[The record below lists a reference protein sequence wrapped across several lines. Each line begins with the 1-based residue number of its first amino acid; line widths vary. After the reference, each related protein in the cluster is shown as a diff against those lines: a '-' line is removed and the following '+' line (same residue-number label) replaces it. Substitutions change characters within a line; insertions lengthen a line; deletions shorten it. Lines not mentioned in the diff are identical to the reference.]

1 MVKRVVQEDCDSNF
15 IIPITPQKN
24 EILHREFVNSE
35 SDQVSKY
42 MYTLITLTQF
52 SKFHLWFFYDFLW
65 FFIKSEIVKPR
76 AGVAIDVYVLPG

>member
-1 MVKRVVQEDCDSNF
+1 MVKRVVQEDRESDF

-24 EILHREFVNSE
+24 DILHREFVNSE

-52 SKFHLWFFYDFLW
+52 SKFLLCFFL
-65 FFIKSEIVKPR
+65 
-76 AGVAIDVYVLPG
+76 